1 MYHEIQMLAGRIQ
14 QLQLLLAQESGG
26 AEGGESPQGPGSGFL
41 LLLLGVLVFMF
52 MFSPRAAKKRR
63 NQKNQMLNS
72 IRKYSEVITIGGLCG
87 TVVEI
92 EESDDDEPV
101 PTHFLIEVDAG
112 SGSRIRVVAEAIGRV
127 LDAESEDSSES

>member
-1 MYHEIQMLAGRIQ
+1 
-14 QLQLLLAQESGG
+14 
-26 AEGGESPQGPGSGFL
+26 
-41 LLLLGVLVFMF
+41 
-52 MFSPRAAKKRR
+52 
-63 NQKNQMLNS
+63 MLNS

>member
-14 QLQLLLAQESGG
+14 QLQLLLAQESGR
-26 AEGGESPQGPGSGFL
+26 AEGRKLTGSCRAFCPA
-41 LLLLGVLVFMF
+41 VRRRVFMF
-52 MFSPRAAKKRR
+52 ISGRAKKRC

-101 PTHFLIEVDAG
+101 PTHF
-112 SGSRIRVVAEAIGRV
+112 
-127 LDAESEDSSES
+127 